1 MNNSINKAH
10 PSWDELKLAWKTD
23 TGTGSQALRT
33 LDVRAVCE
41 RETRRLLRSV
51 LLDWASTLLGFG
63 LFVTLAAKAESIWG
77 RIAFGL
83 VGLVPLLHGF
93 WAGHLRRSLWQAS
106 SDTPRAYWTLRAKRA
121 RFALTL
127 FRTGPLLFIAGL
139 LVGITLRLGLPEEDQ
154 PTLQPMIR
162 GWVPP
167 MIAVLLVPITPYA
180 LWRLRHHQ
188 KVLRECEEVLAELA
202 GEPEESQDLP
212 TPTRP
217 SPPHHGRR

>member
-1 MNNSINKAH
+1 MNNSIDEAN
-10 PSWDELKLAWKTD
+10 PSWERLKLAWKTD

-33 LDVRAVCE
+33 LDVRAACE

-51 LLDWASTLLGFG
+51 LLDWASTLFGFG
-63 LFVTLAAKAESIWG
+63 LFVTLATKAESIGG

-83 VGLVPLLHGF
+83 VGLVPLLHAF

-106 SDTPRAYWTLRAKRA
+106 SDTPKAYWTLRAKRA
-121 RFALTL
+121 RFAITL

-154 PTLQPMIR
+154 LMLQPMIG
-162 GWVPP
+162 GWIPP
-167 MIAVLLVPITPYA
+167 LIAALLVPIAPFA

-188 KVLRECEEVLAELA
+188 KVLRECEGVLAELE
-202 GEPEESQDLP
+202 GEPEESQNSP
-212 TPTRP
+212 MPARP